1 MSIISQLPTVV
12 QDCIGAADLGGGTY
26 RLDFAASS
34 RAATA
39 AEVLEAARAVRIAAI
54 KSKRDAVKGEGVTVG
69 ASRFH
74 SDADSRIQQMGL
86 VMMGA
91 SLPAVQWKT
100 MGGTFV
106 EMTPTL
112 NLSAGLSYRYDS
124 DPGSNLEKGDAMFVT
139 GLSLRFD

>member
-54 KSKRDAVKGEGVTVG
+54 NAECRARLIARYGPAEEQVSRSIGVYGAQAQSDMQAGIAATIDASNVAQNAILAAADIAAVEAVTV
-69 ASRFH
+69 AWPV
-74 SDADSRIQQMGL
+74 I
-86 VMMGA
+86 
-91 SLPAVQWKT
+91 
-100 MGGTFV
+100 
-106 EMTPTL
+106 
-112 NLSAGLSYRYDS
+112 
-124 DPGSNLEKGDAMFVT
+124 
-139 GLSLRFD
+139 